1 MFNIYKEVNP
11 TMSIMNMRN
20 ILSNIG
26 IEVIETLWEN
36 PFKNIYS
43 CKLKI
48 IGTKFAT
55 FGKGISGAYCL
66 ASAYG
71 ELFEELQTGIMFIDK
86 FWVD

>member
-36 PFKNIYS
+36 PFKNIY
-43 CKLKI
+43 I
-48 IGTKFAT
+48 R
-55 FGKGISGAYCL
+55 
-66 ASAYG
+66 
-71 ELFEELQTGIMFIDK
+71 
-86 FWVD
+86 VN